1 MQGTIPSGHVV
12 SSFSSSKLRAAVD
25 CDAHLAA
32 AATAAATAATLLA
45 IGIFTHS
52 HWGET
57 AAHLAVSRDPRAGAL
72 HFDIGTRRFQVIAQS
87 NQRTGANQPWHLH
100 HQWQNPPRGL
110 TSSATTKPAMS
121 VADLES
127 KNCTYVGSS
136 GETRIE
142 ATKNR
147 LELLEKVLGTLQN
160 GSSDQAAQLLSDL
173 RSTTDLT
180 SALGRIAVD
189 GPSQSSTP
197 SHNTT
202 DSAHSPDGTIS
213 PGFSQTAN
221 RSSVSTP
228 MHTTSYA
235 TSEGRI
241 SPVARSG
248 PSSFVFP
255 GTCAITPPRAEE
267 VSLAVSGFFRCSGAL
282 FHVFSEDQAR
292 KIYDAVYGE
301 PEAQMNA
308 SAADICCLMTIAAV
322 GAQYEH
328 GNYDL
333 QTETAFYDI
342 AKHYFDDIV
351 NQEGLD
357 AIKVCILLSMY
368 NVFEKSTVALA
379 YIEVGL
385 SLSRQ
390 YQMVL
395 EQRKRPD
402 SQPGALSESKHIWRT
417 LVFLSSWLS
426 STLGYVS
433 GNDMMVNGHL
443 PVGFTSDSDNVIEIV
458 QAEMTNIAVLKAKIL
473 RMHLAFKDLT
483 VLSVKSILVD
493 LQTWYGR
500 LPAQIRLDYD
510 ERDSLTPLT
519 KWSIYHVHLLY
530 LGANIILY
538 RRMSSQLIETR
549 HSGIGQGVLQSPLE
563 KLYSDHGGQAVLAAK
578 SSAHM
583 LFSMLQETGIFR
595 RCWLIIFQSYTSC
608 LIILHSATQKM
619 LHSWRPSSWQDDLAK
634 ADLCLEVLKYCA
646 SADPTAQRFYSELK
660 EFRDYI
666 AGQTNSASPDG
677 SYTLSQPHL
686 ASSQSNISHLLAA
699 EDETQDSSYLIRM
712 PSNARPDHLD
722 VSCRLL
728 IKLCQPYGDPEHQ
741 GAGIEDVKQ
750 RWRDEPT
757 RALHSLMMARL
768 DWDLESRQ
776 SFQWD
781 SRKLANITSNPT
793 SGFGAPVVSRAGDTL
808 SIIQQV
814 APRRGNLEGQF
825 LGSMQPSGWK
835 MPHSAVHVAS
845 DLPKNPRATG
855 PQVTIE
861 EMVID

>member
-1 MQGTIPSGHVV
+1 MPQYRPIQPAQGGQPAVASPSPVAEPTKR
-12 SSFSSSKLRAAVD
+12 SDKQRNNQA
-25 CDAHLAA
+25 CN
-32 AATAAATAATLLA
+32 
-45 IGIFTHS
+45 
-52 HWGET
+52 ECRR
-57 AAHLAVSRDPRAGAL
+57 SR
-72 HFDIGTRRFQVIAQS
+72 I
-87 NQRTGANQPWHLH
+87 
-100 HQWQNPPRGL
+100 
-110 TSSATTKPAMS
+110 
-121 VADLES
+121 
-127 KNCTYVGSS
+127 KNRSCTYVGSS

-160 GSSDQAAQLLSDL
+160 GSSDQAAQILSDL
-173 RSTTDLT
+173 RSTSDLT
-180 SALGRIAVD
+180 SVLGRITLD

-202 DSAHSPDGTIS
+202 DSSVHSPDGTAS
-213 PGFSQTAN
+213 PGFSQTTAN

-228 MHTTSYA
+228 IHTTPYA
-235 TSEGRI
+235 ASEGRA

-248 PSSFVFP
+248 PSHFVFP
-255 GTCAITPPRAEE
+255 GTCAITPPKAEE

-282 FHVFSEDQAR
+282 FHVFSEAQAR
-292 KIYDAVYGE
+292 KIFDAVYGQ
-301 PEAQMNA
+301 PDGQMNA

-328 GNYDL
+328 GNYEL

-368 NVFEKSTVALA
+368 NVFEKSMVALA

-402 SQPGALSESKHIWRT
+402 SQLGALSESKHIWRT

-443 PVGFTSDSDNVIEIV
+443 PVGFASDSDDVIE
-458 QAEMTNIAVLKAKIL
+458 
-473 RMHLAFKDLT
+473 R
-483 VLSVKSILVD
+483 
-493 LQTWYGR
+493 
-500 LPAQIRLDYD
+500 
-510 ERDSLTPLT
+510 
-519 KWSIYHVHLLY
+519 
-530 LGANIILY
+530 ANIILY

-549 HSGIGQGVLQSPLE
+549 HAGVGQGVLQSPLE

-578 SSAHM
+578 TSAKIV
-583 LFSMLQETGIFR
+583 FSMLQETGIFR

-619 LHSWRPSSWQDDLAK
+619 LHGWKPSSWQDDLAK

-646 SADPTAQRFYSELK
+646 SADSTAHRFYTELK

-666 AGQTNSASPDG
+666 AGQTSSASSPDA
-677 SYTLSQPHL
+677 SFSWSPPHL
-686 ASSQSNISHLLAA
+686 ASTQSSISSLLDT
-699 EDETQDSSYLIRM
+699 ENEEQDSSYLIRI
-712 PSNARPDHLD
+712 PPNARPDHLD

-781 SRKLANITSNPT
+781 GRKLASHASTPS
-793 SGFGAPVVSRAGDTL
+793 SVFSAPVVSRAGDTL

-814 APRRGNLEGQF
+814 APSRGTLEGQF
-825 LGSMQPSGWK
+825 LGSMPPSGWK
-835 MPHSAVHVAS
+835 TPHSAVHVAS
-845 DLPKNPRATG
+845 DLPKHPQATG
-855 PQVTIE
+855 PQVTVE